1 MVSRYLRELIGAAIG
16 GWNRFWFSAAD
27 PATLGLVR
35 ILAGSM
41 LLYTHLVWTLDLE
54 AFFGRDAWVSPSA
67 AASLMRGDSA
77 WSYLW
82 LVDSRWLLW
91 TLHLAALAVFAMMAI
106 GLCSRMVTV
115 LGFVIAV
122 AYANRVP
129 GALFGL
135 DQINTMLAMYVM
147 LGPSGAAYSVDR
159 WLAARRAGKPMPV
172 ATPTVSAN
180 LAVRLIQ
187 VHMCIIYFFAG
198 LSKMQGET
206 WWAGNALWGAFANL
220 EYQSLD
226 MTWLAS
232 WPLVVALATQVT
244 VWWELA
250 FAVIIWP
257 RLLRP
262 LVLVLAIPL
271 HLGIGICLGM
281 MTFGLVMLIG
291 CTSFL
296 PPEWVRAVIDRRA
309 GQGRAGE
316 SPALD
321 ARPAEAAIPR
331 RRPAGERPPAGQR
344 R

>member
-1 MVSRYLRELIGAAIG
+1 
-16 GWNRFWFSAAD
+16 
-27 PATLGLVR
+27 
-35 ILAGSM
+35 
-41 LLYTHLVWTLDLE
+41 
-54 AFFGRDAWVSPSA
+54 
-67 AASLMRGDSA
+67 
-77 WSYLW
+77 
-82 LVDSRWLLW
+82 
-91 TLHLAALAVFAMMAI
+91 MMAI
-106 GLCSRMVTV
+106 GLCSRVVTV

-159 WLAARRAGKPMPV
+159 WLAARRAGKPLPIS
-172 ATPTVSAN
+172 APSVSAN

-232 WPLVVALATQVT
+232 WPLVVAFATQVT
-244 VWWELA
+244 VWWELT

-262 LVLVLAIPL
+262 LVLVVAIPL

-296 PPEWVRAVIDRRA
+296 PPEWVRAMIDRRA

-316 SPALD
+316 PPAVE
-321 ARPAEAAIPR
+321 ARPADAAVPR